1 MINEPAGKD
10 DLKIGIGF
18 SLALHVFIVGVF
30 VIKFFFFSKP
40 VIDLSQAISVSI
52 GELAPDTKLP
62 QKVLPAEPEAAEPE
76 AAAPVEESSPD
87 PKPKPEAMPKK
98 KEPPAV
104 KEKEIS
110 LSKAKQKQKDA
121 LSRLKKMSALD
132 KIKQDLKTEATAR
145 PNAKPAKPRIVAA
158 GTALSGLDRLDAN
171 TYLAQVDQSIKN
183 SWTLPQWLL
192 NKPLKARVLV
202 KISPAGGIISAN
214 IISSSGN
221 ASYDDYCLQAV
232 NKAAPFPGVPDK
244 LSEKFSVD
252 GVVVGFPE

>member
-1 MINEPAGKD
+1 MMNEPAGKD
-10 DLKIGIGF
+10 DLRMGIGF

-62 QKVLPAEPEAAEPE
+62 QKVLPEPEAAELE
-76 AAAPVEESSPD
+76 VDKPVEENAPQ
-87 PKPKPEAMPKK
+87 PKAKPEAMPKK
-98 KEPPAV
+98 KELPVV

-110 LSKAKQKQKDA
+110 LNKAKQKQKDA
-121 LSRLKKMSALD
+121 LARLKKMSALD
-132 KIKQDLKTEATAR
+132 KIKQDLKNESTAR
-145 PNAKPAKPRIVAA
+145 PAAKPAKPRIVAA
-158 GTALSGLDRLDAN
+158 GTALSGLDRLEAN
-171 TYLAQVDQSIKN
+171 TYLAQMDQSIKN

-192 NKPLKARVLV
+192 NKPFKARVLV

-214 IISSSGN
+214 VISSSGN

>member
-1 MINEPAGKD
+1 MINEPAGSD

-62 QKVLPAEPEAAEPE
+62 QKVLLEPVAAEPE
-76 AAAPVEESSPD
+76 AVEPAEETAPE
-87 PKPKPEAMPKK
+87 PKAKPEAMPKK
-98 KEPPAV
+98 KVPPVA

-121 LSRLKKMSALD
+121 LARLKKMSALD
-132 KIKQDLKTEATAR
+132 KIKQDVKSEANAR
-145 PNAKPAKPRIVAA
+145 PNTKPAKPRIVAA
-158 GTALSGLDRLDAN
+158 GTALTGLDRLDAN

>member
-1 MINEPAGKD
+1 MSNEPARSD
-10 DLKIGIGF
+10 DLKLGIGF

-40 VIDLSQAISVSI
+40 VLDLSQAISVSI
-52 GELAPDTKLP
+52 GEVVPDNKLP
-62 QKVLPAEPEAAEPE
+62 QKAEPMPAPAEPVDAATADDTAPE
-76 AAAPVEESSPD
+76 QKA
-87 PKPKPEAMPKK
+87 KPEAMPKK
-98 KEPPAV
+98 QQSTPP

-121 LSRLKKMSALD
+121 LAKLKKMSALD
-132 KIKQDLKTEATAR
+132 KIKQDLKNDSASR
-145 PNAKPAKPRIVAA
+145 PVAKASKPRVVAA

-171 TYLAQVDQSIKN
+171 NYLGQVDQSIKN

-192 NKPLKARVLV
+192 NKPLRARLLV
-202 KISPAGGIISAN
+202 KINSGGE
-214 IISSSGN
+214 IISSTVIASSGN
-221 ASYDDYCLQAV
+221 PSYDDYCLQAV
-232 NKAAPFPGVPDK
+232 NKAAPFPKVPDK

>member
-1 MINEPAGKD
+1 MIFEPAEKD
-10 DLKIGIGF
+10 DLKMGIGF

-40 VIDLSQAISVSI
+40 VLDLSQAISVSI
-52 GELAPDTKLP
+52 GELAPDSKLP
-62 QKVLPAEPEAAEPE
+62 QKVQPLAAEPE
-76 AAAPVEESSPD
+76 VVEPVEENAPEQ
-87 PKPKPEAMPKK
+87 KAKPESMPKK
-98 KEPPAV
+98 VVPAVV
-104 KEKEIS
+104 KEKEVS

-121 LSRLKKMSALD
+121 LARLKKMSAVE
-132 KIKQDLKTEATAR
+132 KIKQDLKSEASALPKSVPT
-145 PNAKPAKPRIVAA
+145 KPRIVAA

-192 NKPLKARVLV
+192 NKPLKARVLL
-202 KISPAGGIISAN
+202 KISQAGGVISLMV
-214 IISSSGN
+214 ISSSGN
-221 ASYDDYCLQAV
+221 TSYDDYCLQAV